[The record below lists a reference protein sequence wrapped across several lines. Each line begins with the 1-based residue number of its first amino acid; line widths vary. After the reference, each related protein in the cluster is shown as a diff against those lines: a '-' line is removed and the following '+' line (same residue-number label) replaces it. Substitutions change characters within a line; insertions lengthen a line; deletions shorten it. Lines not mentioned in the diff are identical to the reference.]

1 MSSTSIT
8 NQISSLK
15 KFITTNNI
23 VGTCAGVSIGLAAK
37 DSITSLV
44 EDVLGPLIIIFLH
57 GLNIDWLSN
66 YLPINGNS
74 ELNIFKF
81 IKNFSTFFFVIII
94 SFIFVYFAFGY
105 LLGVNTLGDS
115 DKTATSATSSPSS
128 SSISSFPPP
137 SNTESNE
144 NKSNNISTDLFTTIG
159 GLNGSNYSINESFE
173 NYLAHSNK

>member
-1 MSSTSIT
+1 MSSSIT

-115 DKTATSATSSPSS
+115 KKTTDSYDNSPSLSSTSSSHH
-128 SSISSFPPP
+128 
-137 SNTESNE
+137 TY
-144 NKSNNISTDLFTTIG
+144 KNNITTDLFTTIG
-159 GLNGSNYSINESFE
+159 GLIGSNYSINESFE